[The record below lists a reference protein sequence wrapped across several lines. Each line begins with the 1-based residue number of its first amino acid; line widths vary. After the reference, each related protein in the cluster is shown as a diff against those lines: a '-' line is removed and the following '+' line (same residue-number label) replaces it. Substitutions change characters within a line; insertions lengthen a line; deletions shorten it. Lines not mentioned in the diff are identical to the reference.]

1 MKRCLRVIGYFS
13 LICCLFTVAPLLEAQ
28 TTVVNSSA
36 ATGSSGQN
44 GLGFEVRLSDANG
57 ETDFG
62 VVIQLLVLMSL
73 LSIAPGIIMLMTS
86 FLRIIIVLGFLRS
99 AMGLQTSP
107 PNQILVGLAAFL
119 TFFLMMPVG
128 DRIYKDAIVPL
139 QNKQITSTEAMK
151 LAAKPLS
158 DFMLKQTRP
167 SDIEFFLGLSQSSQV
182 SADELPMSV
191 LIPSFVMS
199 ELRTAFQMGFLL
211 FLPFLVVDFVVATV
225 LMSMGMMMMPPVIVS
240 LPFKILL
247 FVLVDG
253 WYLLIQSLVT
263 SF

>member
-1 MKRCLRVIGYFS
+1 MKQCFRVVGYLS
-13 LICCLFTVAPLLEAQ
+13 LIYCLFTGASLLEAQ
-28 TTVVNSSA
+28 TSGVNSST
-36 ATGSSGQN
+36 ATGSSGQD

-128 DRIYKDAIVPL
+128 DRIYKDAIVPCRIS
-139 QNKQITSTEAMK
+139 K
-151 LAAKPLS
+151 
-158 DFMLKQTRP
+158 
-167 SDIEFFLGLSQSSQV
+167 
-182 SADELPMSV
+182 
-191 LIPSFVMS
+191 
-199 ELRTAFQMGFLL
+199 
-211 FLPFLVVDFVVATV
+211 
-225 LMSMGMMMMPPVIVS
+225 
-240 LPFKILL
+240 
-247 FVLVDG
+247 
-253 WYLLIQSLVT
+253 
-263 SF
+263 

>member
-1 MKRCLRVIGYFS
+1 MLLFLRGV
-13 LICCLFTVAPLLEAQ
+13 LQAQ
-28 TTVVNSSA
+28 TTGASSN
-36 ATGSSGQN
+36 TTSSSGSSD

-57 ETDFG
+57 DTDFG

-99 AMGLQTSP
+99 AMGLQSSP

-128 DRIYKDAIVPL
+128 ERIYTDAIVPL
-139 QNKQITSTEAMK
+139 QNKQITSTEAMD

-158 DFMLKQTRP
+158 EFMLKQTRP

-182 SADELPMSV
+182 SADELPMSI

-211 FLPFLVVDFVVATV
+211 FFTFLSCGFCGGDGFDVYGYDDDAT
-225 LMSMGMMMMPPVIVS
+225 GHRFIT
-240 LPFKILL
+240 F
-247 FVLVDG
+247 
-253 WYLLIQSLVT
+253 
-263 SF
+263 